1 MLRLA
6 YAAAG
11 LGWLLRPSAFGP
23 LRPAFDAAY
32 RVFARHRKSI
42 SRALAPA
49 INAVRDRREKKE
61 AVVNILVCGASGCI
75 GRAVVQALRW
85 RGHRVVAASRKA
97 GAGGETLAL
106 DFMRARP
113 PADWAADL
121 RARRIDAVVNC
132 VGILMPGADASF
144 ERVHTDGPVELFRG
158 AALAGIGRVVQ
169 ISALGVAAAAEAGE
183 TDYLRSKR
191 LADEALLGLDLDA
204 AIVRPSL
211 VFGPGS
217 ASAALF
223 ATLAGLPV
231 IGLPGAGRQRVQP
244 IHVLELAEIVAGL
257 VERSGSAR
265 GIYELGGKEPIDYR
279 QMLATYRAA
288 QGLGEAIWLPVPM
301 PLMTLGARLAE
312 RVPQRVFSRDTLRL
326 LERGNVP
333 ARNAAPVLLGRA
345 PSGLAE
351 GLAVT
356 PPRPLLD
363 TRVDLALP
371 VELGLRLA
379 LAFLWIYTAAIS
391 AWLPERSGVLEL
403 LARCGF
409 VGSAGQAALAAS
421 CALNLTLGILTLCVL
436 GAALR
441 GAERRGRRLHADRGV
456 QRARADDRP
465 LRAAGQEPA
474 GARLRRRA
482 LAGRSGPPVASRP
495 QRRSAALRR
504 RGRQAVAAVT
514 TTSTRHSGRASLAS
528 TVARGGAAP
537 AGTQAS
543 QAVFMPA

>member
-1 MLRLA
+1 
-6 YAAAG
+6 
-11 LGWLLRPSAFGP
+11 
-23 LRPAFDAAY
+23 
-32 RVFARHRKSI
+32 
-42 SRALAPA
+42 
-49 INAVRDRREKKE
+49 
-61 AVVNILVCGASGCI
+61 VNILVCGGSGCI
-75 GRAVVQALRW
+75 GRAIVRALRW
-85 RGHRVVAASRKA
+85 RGHRVVATSRKP
-97 GAGGETLAL
+97 GVAGGETMAL
-106 DFMRARP
+106 DFMRTRS
-113 PADWAADL
+113 PADWAQDL

-132 VGILMPGADASF
+132 VGILMPAADASF
-144 ERVHTDGPVELFRG
+144 ERVHTEGPVELFRG

-169 ISALGVAAAAEAGE
+169 ISALGIAAAAEAGE
-183 TDYLRSKR
+183 TEYLCSKR

-211 VFGPGS
+211 VFGPGG

-223 ATLAGLPV
+223 STLASLPV
-231 IGLPGAGRQRVQP
+231 IGLPGHGRQRVQP

-265 GIYELGGKEPIDYR
+265 GIYELGGREPIDYR

-326 LERGNVP
+326 LERGSVP

-371 VELGLRLA
+371 VELGLRLS

-409 VGSAGQAALAAS
+409 VGPTGQAALAAS
-421 CALNLTLGILTLCVL
+421 CALNLTLGVLTLLRPSVLLYAVQSGAVVGYTLTAAFNVPELTIDHCAPLVKNLPVL
-436 GAALR
+436 GCVVVLWLAEAGRPSPRTTRAAT
-441 GAERRGRRLHADRGV
+441 RRGGV
-456 QRARADDRP
+456 QVVRPWPPSPP
-465 LRAAGQEPA
+465 LRPA
-474 GARLRRRA
+474 
-482 LAGRSGPPVASRP
+482 
-495 QRRSAALRR
+495 
-504 RGRQAVAAVT
+504 
-514 TTSTRHSGRASLAS
+514 TRD
-528 TVARGGAAP
+528 VP
-537 AGTQAS
+537 A
-543 QAVFMPA
+543 